1 MLTLAICKIS
11 QNIPYSKVLTLRSDN
26 IYVRKK
32 ADEYASL
39 LNEYLIKQDSNIL
52 ITRLGYIVILFT
64 GELEVFN
71 SEYEHFNI
79 NYLNN

>member
-11 QNIPYSKVLTLRSDN
+11 QDIPYSKVLTLRSDN

>member
-39 LNEYLIKQDSNIL
+39 LNEYLIKQDNNIL
-52 ITRLGYIVILFT
+52 ITRLGYIVILFK